1 MNLHGTTAAPMPR
14 LPYADGS
21 QAPEIAERMRQ
32 RRGGR
37 LLNLD
42 RMLLYSPDAASA
54 WNTFLG
60 AVRQGLDLDPLIR
73 EMIILRVAV
82 LNGAQYEYDAHHP
95 PAVRAGAQQ
104 DWLEDIASWQ
114 DSERF
119 STEQRAVLAFT
130 DASTRDVAV
139 PDEVFEALR
148 GCFEPRHVV
157 EIVLVAST
165 YNCVSR
171 FLVSLGITK
180 DGE

>member
-1 MNLHGTTAAPMPR
+1 MAR
-14 LPYADGS
+14 LPYSDGS
-21 QAPEIAERMRQ
+21 SAPEIAEQMRR

-42 RMLLYSPDAASA
+42 RMLLHSPDAASA

-60 AVRQGLDLDPLIR
+60 AVRQGLELDPLIR

-82 LNGAQYEYDAHHP
+82 LNKAQYEYDAHYQ
-95 PAVRAGAQQ
+95 PAVQAGAQP
-104 DWLEDIASWQ
+104 DWLRGIGSWRTSSQ
-114 DSERF
+114 FTD
-119 STEQRAVLAFT
+119 EQRAVLAFV
-130 DASTRDVAV
+130 DASTREVAV

-148 GCFEPRHVV
+148 GRFEPRHVA
-157 EIVLVAST
+157 EIALVTAT

-180 DGE
+180 EGE